1 MPSTITLVPSQNQ
14 HQSSPLYCGGNLG
27 LGESDEDCFFTI
39 KLNGVVH
46 FWTVFETIIRL
57 DEFSEAAKRR
67 ILLDCDIQVMMR
79 KRYG

>member
-57 DEFSEAAKRR
+57 DEFQRPQSVGFCSTA
-67 ILLDCDIQVMMR
+67 IL
-79 KRYG
+79 K